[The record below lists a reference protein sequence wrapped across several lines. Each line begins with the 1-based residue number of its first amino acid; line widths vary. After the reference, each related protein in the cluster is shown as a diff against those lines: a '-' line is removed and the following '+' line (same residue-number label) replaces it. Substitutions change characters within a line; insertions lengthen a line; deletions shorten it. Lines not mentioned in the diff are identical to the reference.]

1 MTSGEYITETMR
13 DIFCGIRV
21 KEFVLFQDEV
31 LKYYISEVHPEG
43 EKVVKE
49 VSVSFDE
56 TMDYERAGS
65 RYHMLNLMMI
75 AQEMNEEGTLI
86 DLMKEYVELK
96 ECVNMLFQPVE

>member
-1 MTSGEYITETMR
+1 
-13 DIFCGIRV
+13 
-21 KEFVLFQDEV
+21 LFQDEV
-31 LKYYISEVHPEG
+31 LQYYISEVHKEG

-56 TMDYERAGS
+56 TMDHERTGS

-96 ECVNMLFQPVE
+96 ECVNMLFKPME

>member
-1 MTSGEYITETMR
+1 MIT
-13 DIFCGIRV
+13 
-21 KEFVLFQDEV
+21 K
-31 LKYYISEVHPEG
+31 S
-43 EKVVKE
+43 
-49 VSVSFDE
+49 VSVKFDE
-56 TMDYERAGS
+56 TMDNERTSS